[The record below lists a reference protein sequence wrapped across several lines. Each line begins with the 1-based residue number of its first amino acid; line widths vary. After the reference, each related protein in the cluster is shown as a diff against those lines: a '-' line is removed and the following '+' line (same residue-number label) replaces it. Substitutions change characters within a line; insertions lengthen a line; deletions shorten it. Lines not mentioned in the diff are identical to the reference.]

1 MPMGLGGQVV
11 EIAEEALQGGDRV
24 LFYTDGMTESKSA
37 TGEIFGEARL
47 VDYLIRAT
55 LDRVPVSETVR
66 RLSAHVL
73 NFVGGDLADDA
84 TMFLVEYRIEPTALA
99 DHA

>member
-1 MPMGLGGQVV
+1 
-11 EIAEEALQGGDRV
+11 V

-73 NFVGGDLADDA
+73 NFVGADLADDA

-99 DHA
+99 DRA